1 MRTGEFPLI
10 YPLLGLLRLSRIPNL
25 IVITLTQ
32 YLTAVF
38 LIHLGDNVMDVFI
51 DYRFF
56 LLSLSTVMIAAAGYM
71 INDYYDAK
79 IDYVN
84 RPKKVIVGRILD
96 RRLVLILY
104 SLFNSLG
111 ILIGLYLSWQIA
123 VVHAFSSFLLWLHSN
138 QLKRM
143 PLFGNFVIGVLA
155 GFSLL
160 IVNIYYLE
168 FNLLVVTYS
177 FFAFFVNVAREILK
191 DLEAIKGEEKFGS
204 QALPI
209 VLGMR
214 KTKRFVYI
222 LVTISS
228 VGLTA
233 FLLRVDNLTLIVYFI
248 FLIPFFSYFIF
259 LLVKADSQHK
269 FAFLSDLV
277 NFIMLTGIL
286 SMLFF

>member
-1 MRTGEFPLI
+1 
-10 YPLLGLLRLSRIPNL
+10 
-25 IVITLTQ
+25 
-32 YLTAVF
+32 
-38 LIHLGDNVMDVFI
+38 
-51 DYRFF
+51 
-56 LLSLSTVMIAAAGYM
+56 
-71 INDYYDAK
+71 
-79 IDYVN
+79 
-84 RPKKVIVGRILD
+84 
-96 RRLVLILY
+96 
-104 SLFNSLG
+104 
-111 ILIGLYLSWQIA
+111 
-123 VVHAFSSFLLWLHSN
+123 
-138 QLKRM
+138 M

-228 VGLTA
+228 VGLTT

>member
-1 MRTGEFPLI
+1 MQTGGFSLI
-10 YPLLGLLRLSRIPNL
+10 APLLGLLRLSRIPNL
-25 IVITLTQ
+25 IIITLTQ

-38 LIHLGDNVMDVFI
+38 LFHLGDHVMDVLT
-51 DYRFF
+51 DHRFF

-71 INDYYDAK
+71 INDYYDTK

-96 RRLVLILY
+96 RRLVLMLY
-104 SLFNSLG
+104 NLFNSFG
-111 ILIGLYLSWQIA
+111 VLIGLYLSWQIA
-123 VVHAFSSFLLWLHSN
+123 AVHIFSSFLLWLHSN

-143 PLFGNFVIGVLA
+143 PLLGNLVIGVLA

-177 FFAFFVNVAREILK
+177 FFAFFINVAREILK

-214 KTKRFVYI
+214 KTKKFVYFLI
-222 LVTISS
+222 TISAI
-228 VGLTA
+228 GLTA
-233 FLLRVDNLTLIVYFI
+233 FLWRVNNHTLIAYFI
-248 FLIPFFSYFIF
+248 LLIPFFGYFTI
-259 LLVKADSQHK
+259 LLIKADTQQK
-269 FAFLSDLV
+269 FAFLSDLI
-277 NFIMLTGIL
+277 NFIMITGIL